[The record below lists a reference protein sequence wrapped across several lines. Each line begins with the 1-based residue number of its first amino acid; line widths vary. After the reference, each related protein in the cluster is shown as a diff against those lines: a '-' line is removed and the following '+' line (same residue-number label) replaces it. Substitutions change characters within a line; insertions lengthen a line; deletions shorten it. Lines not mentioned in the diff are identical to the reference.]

1 MHSKKRLKLKMR
13 PILNN
18 QRYQALFKYQRIYFP
33 IFSALIKNPKILTY
47 NKIWK
52 KKFKWNSKTNK

>member
-1 MHSKKRLKLKMR
+1 MR